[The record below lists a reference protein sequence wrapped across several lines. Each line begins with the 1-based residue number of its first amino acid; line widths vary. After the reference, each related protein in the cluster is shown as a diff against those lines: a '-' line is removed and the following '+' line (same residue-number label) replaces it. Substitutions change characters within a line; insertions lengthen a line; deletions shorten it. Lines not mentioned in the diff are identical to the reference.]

1 MSKGDLERLTIL
13 NNSVE
18 PIADIIL
25 IFRSTYWGRVVT
37 WSYFM
42 QAFKPKESCV
52 TCLLSNNL
60 ISLQVLFVGLTC
72 PYYLMLLYNLL
83 ITFFKDLRYLGRII
97 SRYYY
102 GRTIKSLN

>member
-1 MSKGDLERLTIL
+1 MSKGALEGLTIL

-18 PIADIIL
+18 PVADIIL

-42 QAFKPKESCV
+42 QAFKPKDSCV
-52 TCLLSNNL
+52 TCLLSNHL

-72 PYYLMLLYNLL
+72 SYYLMLLHYLL
-83 ITFFKDLRYLGRII
+83 TNSFQG
-97 SRYYY
+97 S
-102 GRTIKSLN
+102 